1 MRSCSTDE
9 ELKQVLMK
17 DNILDILSFV
27 GYRGV
32 PTKETLSSKEAI
44 LRKINCI
51 SNYFFARKVNFN
63 LFVSDKAELDN
74 YNSE

>member
-1 MRSCSTDE
+1 
-9 ELKQVLMK
+9 MK

-44 LRKINCI
+44 LRWINLHL
-51 SNYFFARKVNFN
+51 R
-63 LFVSDKAELDN
+63 LFLR
-74 YNSE
+74 

>member
-1 MRSCSTDE
+1 
-9 ELKQVLMK
+9 MK

-44 LRKINCI
+44 LR
-51 SNYFFARKVNFN
+51 
-63 LFVSDKAELDN
+63 
-74 YNSE
+74 